1 MAKKKP
7 EKKANE
13 PDIRLED
20 AMNELQEIVGSL
32 ESGQEPLDDS
42 LAKFERGMELL
53 RVCHRQLEHAAQRIE
68 IVTRVDANG
77 NFQTKDF
84 DGASTLDRTADVA
97 GGDARSKLF

>member
-53 RVCHRQLEHAAQRIE
+53 RV
-68 IVTRVDANG
+68 
-77 NFQTKDF
+77 
-84 DGASTLDRTADVA
+84 
-97 GGDARSKLF
+97 